1 MSKIN
6 SMEINI
12 DKSEFNKTL
21 APWIG
26 QTSKLMTL
34 FISDVFK
41 KHHVNLTKEQWIVLK
56 LLHEDQDGIIQNEL
70 AFITGRN
77 KGSLTRLINVMEKN
91 NLVVRISS
99 KEDSRKN
106 LIYITETGKETFAKM
121 KPIML
126 QSIKTLQE
134 GISELEIN
142 QFIKIMTKLQN
153 NLKKH
158 TN

>member
-1 MSKIN
+1 
-6 SMEINI
+6 MEINI

-34 FISDVFK
+34 FITDVFK
-41 KHHVNLTKEQWIVLK
+41 KHNVQLTKEQWIVLK
-56 LLHEDQDGIIQNEL
+56 LLHEDKDGIIQNEL

-91 NLVVRISS
+91 DLVKRIAS

-106 LIYITETGKETFAKM
+106 LVFITENGKKTFAKM

-126 QSIKTLQE
+126 ENIKTFQN
-134 GISELEIN
+134 GISETEIE
-142 QFIKIMTKLQN
+142 QFISIMQKLQK
-153 NLKKH
+153 NLKKQ
-158 TN
+158 TI

>member
-1 MSKIN
+1 
-6 SMEINI
+6 MEINI

-34 FISDVFK
+34 YITDVFK
-41 KHHVNLTKEQWIVLK
+41 KHNVSLTKEQWIVLK
-56 LLHEDQDGIIQNEL
+56 ILHEEQDGIIQNDL

-91 NLVVRISS
+91 DLVKRIAS

-106 LIYITETGKETFAKM
+106 LVFITTNGKKTFAKM

-126 QSIKTLQE
+126 ENIKILQN
-134 GISELEIN
+134 GISETEIE
-142 QFIKIMTKLQN
+142 QFINIMKKLQN
-153 NLKKH
+153 NLKKQ
-158 TN
+158 TI

>member
-1 MSKIN
+1 
-6 SMEINI
+6 MEINI

-34 FISDVFK
+34 FITDVFK
-41 KHHVNLTKEQWIVLK
+41 KHNVLLTKEQWIVLK
-56 LLHEDQDGIIQNEL
+56 LLHEEQYGIIQNEL

-91 NLVVRISS
+91 HLVVRIAS

-106 LIYITETGKETFAKM
+106 LIYITKSGKETFSKM

-126 QSIKTLQE
+126 ESIKTLQE
-134 GISELEIN
+134 GISESEIH
-142 QFIKIMTKLQN
+142 QFINIMKKLQT
-153 NLKKH
+153 NLKKQ
-158 TN
+158 TI

>member
-1 MSKIN
+1 
-6 SMEINI
+6 MEINI

-34 FISDVFK
+34 YITDVFK
-41 KHHVNLTKEQWIVLK
+41 KHNVSLTKEQWIVLK
-56 LLHEDQDGIIQNEL
+56 ILHEEQDGIIQNDL

-91 NLVVRISS
+91 DLVKRIAS

-106 LIYITETGKETFAKM
+106 LVFITTNGKKTFAKM

-126 QSIKTLQE
+126 ENIKILQN
-134 GISELEIN
+134 GISKTEIE
-142 QFIKIMTKLQN
+142 QFINIMKKLQN
-153 NLKKH
+153 NLKKQ
-158 TN
+158 TI

>member
-1 MSKIN
+1 
-6 SMEINI
+6 MEINI

-34 FISDVFK
+34 FITDVFK
-41 KHHVNLTKEQWIVLK
+41 KHNVQLTKEQWIVLK
-56 LLHEDQDGIIQNEL
+56 LLHEDKDGIIQNEL

-91 NLVVRISS
+91 GLVKRIAS

-106 LIYITETGKETFAKM
+106 LVFITENGKKTFAKM

-126 QSIKTLQE
+126 ENIKTLQN
-134 GISELEIN
+134 GISETEIE
-142 QFIKIMTKLQN
+142 QFISIMQKLQK
-153 NLKKH
+153 NLKKQ
-158 TN
+158 TI